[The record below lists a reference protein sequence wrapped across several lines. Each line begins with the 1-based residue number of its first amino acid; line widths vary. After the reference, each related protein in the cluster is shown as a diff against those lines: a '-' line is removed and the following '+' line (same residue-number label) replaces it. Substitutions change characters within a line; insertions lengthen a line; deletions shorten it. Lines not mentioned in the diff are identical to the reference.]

1 MDETMNFPDTWE
13 EFVEEFGFSDSKEV
27 YTNGTKLIPVFRV
40 EQWLE
45 HNEDL
50 KGRIDGVEVDKD
62 GVKG

>member
-1 MDETMNFPDTWE
+1 MDVMKFPSTWK
-13 EFVEEFGFSDSKEV
+13 EFADEFGFKDNERI
-27 YTNGTKLIPVFRV
+27 YTNGTMLIPVFRV

-45 HNEDL
+45 HNEEL

>member
-50 KGRIDGVEVDKD
+50 KGRIDGVKVDKD